1 VGFTVPNEYDEWC
14 NKVVKDALFAA
25 GVPRDRV
32 DIIKESNAA
41 TWAYLRAWEYFC
53 VGRSGCLLFVGWLV
67 ARLLDCLIAWLLDCL
82 LACLLA

>member
-41 TWAYLRAWEYFC
+41 TWAYLRAWVYFS
-53 VGRSGCLLFVGWLV
+53 VGCSGCLLFVG
-67 ARLLDCLIAWLLDCL
+67 ACLIACL
-82 LACLLA
+82 LACLLACLVA